1 MFLEDI
7 QATVL
12 PEVILAPGT
21 RAVLTGREACADGWL
36 AWPDGWMACPE
47 CSLAC
52 ADGWLIDP
60 DAWLVDP
67 DVWLAGMAADLEVRP
82 LENATMPEVVATT
95 VISSPCAGRISPL
108 TLTAWLNGPAL
119 TVSVR
124 SPAVSACTAENSI
137 IPGAC
142 DCPWAVAPAWS
153 CPSDPA

>member
-36 AWPDGWMACPE
+36 A
-47 CSLAC
+47 C

-60 DAWLVDP
+60 DAWPTDP
-67 DVWLAGMAADLEVRP
+67 DAWLAGMAADLEVRP

-108 TLTAWLNGPAL
+108 TLTTWLNGPAL

-137 IPGAC
+137 IPGAW
-142 DCPWAVAPAWS
+142 DCPWAVDSAWS